1 LRQNELSSPLPDG
14 IFEGLENLEELDLYD
29 NRLGPVVED
38 EELRGLG
45 NLTSATQ
52 NTAFESADV

>member
-1 LRQNELSSPLPDG
+1 LSSPLPDG
-14 IFEGLENLEELDLYD
+14 IFEGLGNLEELDLYD

-52 NTAFESADV
+52 NTAYKSADM